1 MDFSFGLFVS
11 ISVRDKRERERER
24 EREGGRE
31 RETFP
36 RLIKISFYVLRDS
49 FPSFSLS
56 FLNRAFPFEE
66 SKSYTSVYD
75 VQHIFPR
82 CFASGSHVG

>member
-11 ISVRDKRERERER
+11 ISVRDKREREREA
-24 EREGGRE
+24 GRE